1 MNKSN
6 ADRKYSK
13 NRNRGGNFRGA
24 PYNNRGGRDNY
35 YQEGGNENDFSKG
48 TAKPRDNRGRDD
60 QRGYNVDQNL
70 WKQEDTQEKVKLK
83 AAAAAI
89 HAKV

>member
-6 ADRKYSK
+6 ADLKYSK

-35 YQEGGNENDFSKG
+35 Y
-48 TAKPRDNRGRDD
+48 
-60 QRGYNVDQNL
+60 
-70 WKQEDTQEKVKLK
+70 
-83 AAAAAI
+83 
-89 HAKV
+89 

>member
-35 YQEGGNENDFSKG
+35 YKEGGIENDCSKG

-70 WKQEDTQEKVKLK
+70 WKQEDT
-83 AAAAAI
+83 
-89 HAKV
+89 